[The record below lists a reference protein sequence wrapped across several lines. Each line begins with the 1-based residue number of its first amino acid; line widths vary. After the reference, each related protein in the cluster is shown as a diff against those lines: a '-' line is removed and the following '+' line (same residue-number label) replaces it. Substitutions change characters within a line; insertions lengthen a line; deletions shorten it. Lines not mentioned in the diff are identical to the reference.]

1 MRIIRTYNF
10 TYSRNF
16 GETKMFE
23 QKIQQSRGPMYDPEA
38 VQPMRD
44 ELVFVG
50 FEEMLTPDAVDAA
63 IARPGATLVMVNS
76 VCGCAAGS
84 ARPGVT
90 AALQHTTIPDSM
102 VTVFAGME
110 RDAVDRMRMHFGDVP
125 PSSPFIALFK
135 DGLPVYFLQRF
146 EIEGT
151 GAQDVASRL
160 KAAFN
165 KHCTRQG
172 PSIPA
177 ERYAELEHAVMCG
190 SKIPRMN

>member
-1 MRIIRTYNF
+1 
-10 TYSRNF
+10 
-16 GETKMFE
+16 MFE
-23 QKIQQSRGPMYDPEA
+23 NTLRTPRGPMYDPDS

-50 FEEMLTPDAVDAA
+50 FEELLTPEAVDTAMQQ
-63 IARPGATLVMVNS
+63 PGTTLVMVNS

-90 AALQHTTIPDSM
+90 AALQHGTIPDRM

-110 RDAVDRMRMHFGDVP
+110 RDAVDRMRTHLGDVP

-135 DGLPVYFLQRF
+135 DGQPVYFLQRF

-151 GAQDVASRL
+151 SAQDVATRL

-177 ERYAELEHAVMCG
+177 DRYAELEHAVMCG